1 LNWFLFKKKSRA
13 TLPMSASH
21 ELHSLEDKAT
31 TLTLNNS
38 SSSTAEADQWLRDNG
53 KSSFY

>member
-1 LNWFLFKKKSRA
+1 
-13 TLPMSASH
+13 MSASH

-38 SSSTAEADQWLRDNG
+38 SSSTAEADQLLRDNG

>member
-1 LNWFLFKKKSRA
+1 
-13 TLPMSASH
+13 MSASH

-53 KSSFY
+53 KSSFLLSHVSVFHFNDA